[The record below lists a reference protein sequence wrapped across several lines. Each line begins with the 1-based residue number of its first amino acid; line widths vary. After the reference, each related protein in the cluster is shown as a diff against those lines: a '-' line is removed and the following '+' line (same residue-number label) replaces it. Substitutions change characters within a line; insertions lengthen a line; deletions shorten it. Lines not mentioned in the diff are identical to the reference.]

1 MSRLVLVRHAQS
13 TTFESNS
20 DRLSATGEQ
29 QAICLGQYW
38 QAQAIHFDEV
48 YTGTMQRHIRTAE
61 LAGFSRF
68 TAQVEF
74 NEYDAQGILRAN
86 PQYAPATDNRQMQE
100 QFETMMPLWIAGK
113 LDAPRV
119 ESWAAFRERVR
130 RGLRAIIESEATG
143 RRVVVFTSGGP
154 IGVAVQTVLQA
165 PEHMAIE
172 VNWRIK
178 NCSLTEFIFT
188 RGRISLDSFNALPHL
203 REVTFR

>member
-1 MSRLVLVRHAQS
+1 MSTLVLVRHAQS

-20 DRLSATGEQ
+20 DRLSAAGEQ

-38 QAQAIHFDEV
+38 RAQDVRFDEV
-48 YTGTMQRHIRTAE
+48 YTGSMQRHIRTAE
-61 LAGFSRF
+61 LSGFSGF
-68 TAQVEF
+68 TAKPEF

-86 PQYAPATDNRQMQE
+86 SQYAPAEDNRQLQK

-113 LDAPRV
+113 LESPGV
-119 ESWAAFRERVR
+119 ESWTAFHERVR
-130 RGLRAIIESEATG
+130 RGLEAIIESDAPS

-165 PEHMAIE
+165 PEHIAIE

-178 NCSLTEFIFT
+178 NCSLTEFVFT
-188 RGRISLDSFNALPHL
+188 RGRISLDTFNATPHL

>member
-1 MSRLVLVRHAQS
+1 MSTLVLVRHAQS

-20 DRLSATGEQ
+20 DRLTATGER
-29 QAICLGQYW
+29 QAACLGQYW
-38 QAQAIHFDEV
+38 RAQGFQFDEV
-48 YTGTMQRHIRTAE
+48 HTGTMQRHIRTAE
-61 LAGFSRF
+61 LAGFSKF
-68 TAQVEF
+68 TSHAEF

-86 PQYAPATDNRQMQE
+86 PRYAPAADNRELQE

-113 LDAPRV
+113 LDATAV

-130 RGLRAIIESEATG
+130 CGFRTIVDSKPPS

-165 PEHMAIE
+165 PEHIAIE

-178 NCSLTEFIFT
+178 NCSLTEFVFT
-188 RGRISLDSFNALPHL
+188 RGRISLDTFNATPHL
-203 REVTFR
+203 LEVTFR

>member
-1 MSRLVLVRHAQS
+1 MSTLVLVRHAQS

-20 DRLSATGEQ
+20 DRLSAAGEQ

-38 QAQAIHFDEV
+38 RAQDVRFDEV
-48 YTGTMQRHIRTAE
+48 YTGSMQRHIRTAE
-61 LAGFSRF
+61 LAGCSEF
-68 TAQVEF
+68 TAKPEF

-86 PQYAPATDNRQMQE
+86 SQYAPAEDNRQLQK

-113 LDAPRV
+113 LESPGV
-119 ESWAAFRERVR
+119 ESWTAFHERVR
-130 RGLRAIIESEATG
+130 RGLEAIIESDAPS

-154 IGVAVQTVLQA
+154 IGVAVQTVLHA
-165 PEHMAIE
+165 PEHIAIE

-178 NCSLTEFIFT
+178 NCSLTEFVFT
-188 RGRISLDSFNALPHL
+188 RGRISLDTFNATPHL

>member
-1 MSRLVLVRHAQS
+1 MSTLVLVRHAQS

-20 DRLSATGEQ
+20 DRLSAAGEQ

-38 QAQAIHFDEV
+38 QAQGISFDEV

-68 TAQVEF
+68 TAKEEF

-86 PQYAPATDNRQMQE
+86 PQYAPAADNRQLQQ

-113 LDAPRV
+113 LDGRNV
-119 ESWAAFRERVR
+119 ESWASFRDRVG
-130 RGLRAIIESEATG
+130 RGLRTIIDSDAPS

-165 PEHMAIE
+165 PAHIAIE

-178 NCSLTEFIFT
+178 NCSLTEFVFT
-188 RGRISLDSFNALPHL
+188 RGRISLDTFNATPHL

>member
-1 MSRLVLVRHAQS
+1 MSTLVLVRHAQS
-13 TTFESNS
+13 TTFEKDS
-20 DRLSATGEQ
+20 DRLTVIGEQ

-38 QAQAIHFDEV
+38 QAQGVHLDEI

-61 LAGFSRF
+61 LAGFSKV
-68 TAQVEF
+68 TAKTEF

-86 PQYAPATDNRQMQE
+86 PQYAPAADNRQLQK
-100 QFETMMPLWIAGK
+100 QFETMMPLWMADK
-113 LDAPRV
+113 LNASGV
-119 ESWAAFRERVR
+119 ESWAAFHERVR
-130 RGLRAIIESEATG
+130 RGLQAIIDSEALS

-165 PEHMAIE
+165 PEPMAIE

-188 RGRISLDSFNALPHL
+188 RGRISLDTFNATPHL